1 MSRFTSQE
9 TPIEDL
15 KIIERK
21 AIEDERGF
29 LSRLFCSEE
38 LLAHGWSGDVKQINH
53 TLTRDVGVVRGMH
66 YQIPPKAEAKLV
78 SCIRGAV
85 WDVALDLRKNSP
97 TFLKWHAQEIS
108 VANKRAMLIPA
119 GFAHGFQSL
128 TTDCELIYLHSE
140 AYDPVLERGLMP
152 LDPILKISWPL
163 QISSMSQR
171 DLNHPLLDE
180 NFEGLAL

>member
-1 MSRFTSQE
+1 MSRFEIIS
-9 TPIEDL
+9 TPLSDL
-15 KIIERK
+15 VVVQRM
-21 AIEDERGF
+21 AIEDQRGF
-29 LSRLFCSEE
+29 LSRLFCFEE
-38 LLAHGWSGDVKQINH
+38 LQAHGWAGEVKQINH

-66 YQIPPKAEAKLV
+66 HQIPPKAEAKLV

-108 VANKRAMLIPA
+108 AANKRAMLIPP
-119 GFAHGFQSL
+119 GFVHGFQSL
-128 TTDCELIYLHSE
+128 TTDCELIYFHSE
-140 AYDPVLERGLMP
+140 AYDANLERGLMP

-180 NFEGLAL
+180 NFEGVAL